1 MDFGIWCIFSTPLYL
16 FVYVNLVHLLKAHKN
31 TQTNMQHLLV
41 QKTLA
46 QKSAHQVQLRF
57 LPQAVPRHVQ
67 VSTKQLRSSVRP
79 TLECTNSNDLGPIDN
94 AFLEEESQDRKFE
107 GETVMG
113 TWDIPKSCRRDG
125 VGFEDCVPGEVWEP
139 RCETGETISTHLHHC
154 VYLSVFP

>member
-1 MDFGIWCIFSTPLYL
+1 MTLLTKPENGFRDTLDSIKAAANRRFFQFDHEL
-16 FVYVNLVHLLKAHKN
+16 FCNDNIGWPTIPEHFDHPLLKHMEN
-31 TQTNMQHLLV
+31 LLDPNL
-41 QKTLA
+41 TET
-46 QKSAHQVQLRF
+46 HQM
-57 LPQAVPRHVQ
+57 
-67 VSTKQLRSSVRP
+67 
-79 TLECTNSNDLGPIDN
+79 EMG
-94 AFLEEESQDRKFE
+94 EFE